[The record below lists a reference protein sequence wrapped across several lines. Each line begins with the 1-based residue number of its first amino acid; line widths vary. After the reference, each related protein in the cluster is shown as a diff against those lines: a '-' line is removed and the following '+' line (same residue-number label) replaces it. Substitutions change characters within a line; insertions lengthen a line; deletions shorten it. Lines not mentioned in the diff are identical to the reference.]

1 MKKIL
6 LLLTIFVASLKL
18 SISQPPPPPPGNYPY
33 LETFESF
40 SGIGGSTLTGWTGS
54 AITLQA
60 YTNHGTN
67 GSNGMA
73 RNVFHS
79 PNVSSPAN
87 IYIISPLVSTLT
99 PTSEL
104 RFDYRIVDATL
115 YPSTPTVLP
124 SDASIVVSIGNDPN
138 FTTIYTINPS
148 NHIQSTNFSTIV
160 VPLTAY
166 SNTSVTIK
174 FEINRGTNCDYW
186 VDIDNFSLNNAG
198 TVNTVASENNTT
210 LIYSSQNG
218 VVINQAGLP
227 KTNTSLS
234 IFDVQGKIVNTFT
247 IDKSYFETGNL
258 NLPRGVYFARIQSG
272 ETTYTKKLFID

>member
-1 MKKIL
+1 MKKTIL
-6 LLLTIFVASLKL
+6 FFTIFVASIKL

-40 SGIGGSTLTGWTGS
+40 SGIGGNIIGWTGS
-54 AITLQA
+54 TTTLQA

-67 GSNGMA
+67 GSIGMA
-73 RNVFHS
+73 RNVFDS
-79 PNVSSPAN
+79 PNVSSPDN

-99 PTSEL
+99 SISEL
-104 RFDYRIVDATL
+104 RFDYRIVDAAL
-115 YPSTPTVLP
+115 YPSTAAVLP
-124 SDASIVVSIGNDPN
+124 SDASIVVSIGIEPN

-148 NHIQSTNFSTIV
+148 NHIQSTNFSTVV
-160 VPLTAY
+160 VPLTGFNNA
-166 SNTSVTIK
+166 NVTIK

-198 TVNTVASENNTT
+198 TVTTVSSEINKT
-210 LIYSSQNG
+210 LIYSAQNG
-218 VVINQAGLP
+218 VVINQVGLP
-227 KTNTSLS
+227 KTTTILS

-258 NLPRGVYFARIQSG
+258 NLPKGVYFARLQSG
-272 ETTYTKKLFID
+272 ESTFTKKLFID

>member
-1 MKKIL
+1 MKKIIL
-6 LLLTIFVASLKL
+6 FFTIFVASVKL

-40 SGIGGSTLTGWTGS
+40 SGIGGNITGWTGS
-54 AITLQA
+54 TITLQA

-79 PNVSSPAN
+79 PNLSSPAN
-87 IYIISPLVSTLT
+87 IYIVSPLVSTLT

-124 SDASIVVSIGNDPN
+124 SDASIVVSIGNEPN

-148 NHIQSTNFSTIV
+148 NHIQSTNFTTVV
-160 VPLTAY
+160 VPLTGYNNA
-166 SNTSVTIK
+166 NVTIK

-198 TVNTVASENNTT
+198 TVNTVSSEINKTQ
-210 LIYSSQNG
+210 IYSAQNG
-218 VVINQAGLP
+218 VVINQVGLP
-227 KTNTSLS
+227 KTNAILS

-247 IDKSYFETGNL
+247 VDKNYFETGNL
-258 NLPRGVYFARIQSG
+258 NLPKGVYFARIQSG
-272 ETTYTKKLFID
+272 ESTFTKKLFID